1 MNEASRWR
9 FALAEQIAAAYAQN
23 PKTAAIMIA
32 GSVGRGRADRYSDI
46 EIDVYYMA
54 APTVAE
60 RIAAVEGAGAI
71 VESLDE
77 DEDEWEE
84 QMLLGGVH
92 AATSTFLVSTLERY
106 LSEVVDQGQ
115 IAPSAQMRLHS
126 LLNAQPVWGHELA
139 EQWRAKARHY
149 PDTLARA
156 MLHENLLTPVGVA
169 MNSGEGWAFPW
180 VFPALVLVGV
190 FGLIS
195 LPFLLHLPR
204 RTMIL
209 FVVSGA
215 LFVGGAAGMEL
226 FAGVFGHLYQE
237 NGAIGRAVTH
247 LEEFLEMAAIVVWI
261 YALASYIETYAPLE
275 IRFSMLQNTSPASSP
290 EAQPTAADSQAA
302 VLSGKA
308 STTVGQ

>member
-1 MNEASRWR
+1 MNVQ
-9 FALAEQIAAAYAQN
+9 LQISA
-23 PKTAAIMIA
+23 K
-32 GSVGRGRADRYSDI
+32 
-46 EIDVYYMA
+46 
-54 APTVAE
+54 
-60 RIAAVEGAGAI
+60 RIALFFSAMVLIVLSASILITFYRALTPEISPFMESLFRVLNVDHEVSVPAWYSASALLFSALLLWLISMHKARQKARFTLYWRILAI
-71 VESLDE
+71 VF
-77 DEDEWEE
+77 
-84 QMLLGGVH
+84 V
-92 AATSTFLVSTLERY
+92 Y
-106 LSEVVDQGQ
+106 LSADE
-115 IAPSAQMRLHS
+115 A
-126 LLNAQPVWGHELA
+126 
-139 EQWRAKARHY
+139 
-149 PDTLARA
+149 A

-190 FGLIS
+190 FALLS

-247 LEEFLEMAAIVVWI
+247 LEELLEMAAIVVWI
-261 YALASYIETYAPLE
+261 YTLASYIETYVPLE
-275 IRFSMLQNTSPASSP
+275 IRFSMFQNASPASSP

-308 STTVGQ
+308 PTTVGQ

>member
-156 MLHENLLTPVGVA
+156 MLHENLRFAGFGYGEEMLAARDDQLQLYSDFVKVEQQILKALLGLNHIYLMTPEALKWMDENIEAMAIRPVDLSGRLKRAFHVEPIAGVQLLK
-169 MNSGEGWAFPW
+169 SVIGE
-180 VFPALVLVGV
+180 VFDLVEQHVPDFDVTPYRQRMANKRQVLD
-190 FGLIS
+190 
-195 LPFLLHLPR
+195 HLPQ
-204 RTMIL
+204 
-209 FVVSGA
+209 A
-215 LFVGGAAGMEL
+215 
-226 FAGVFGHLYQE
+226 FG
-237 NGAIGRAVTH
+237 
-247 LEEFLEMAAIVVWI
+247 
-261 YALASYIETYAPLE
+261 
-275 IRFSMLQNTSPASSP
+275 
-290 EAQPTAADSQAA
+290 
-302 VLSGKA
+302 
-308 STTVGQ
+308 ST